1 MAYLAIQTS
10 KKWGKI
16 RKKSREQR
24 RHDGDDQSQAAPAS
38 NRGKAV
44 IGEVRRSTGGRVGTD
59 RLLRLRFLLCV
70 PFWPHLSIPS
80 PTREGATVRG
90 FSDALPTRN
99 GYGRRGRV
107 QRIACLFWCRV
118 QFTLLNYTDNVN
130 NILRK
135 LYLLVCLNYKSNANL
150 FYPRLRTRNP

>member
-1 MAYLAIQTS
+1 METINRRPPRLVIEGRLWSGRCEGRRGEGLERIVSFASVFCFASPFDPIYQSLP
-10 KKWGKI
+10 
-16 RKKSREQR
+16 RRE
-24 RHDGDDQSQAAPAS
+24 
-38 NRGKAV
+38 
-44 IGEVRRSTGGRVGTD
+44 RV
-59 RLLRLRFLLCV
+59 L
-70 PFWPHLSIPS
+70 
-80 PTREGATVRG
+80 TVRG